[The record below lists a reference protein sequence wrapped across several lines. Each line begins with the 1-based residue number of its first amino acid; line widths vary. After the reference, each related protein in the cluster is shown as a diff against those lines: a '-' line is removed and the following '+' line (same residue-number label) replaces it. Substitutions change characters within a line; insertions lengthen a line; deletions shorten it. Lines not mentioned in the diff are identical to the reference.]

1 VKKLFGS
8 LTLGGLFGAIATYAV
23 QHVDPSAFQNSWVQV
38 GIGTLGAIIGVLTH
52 HTNTSAGS

>member
-1 VKKLFGS
+1 
-8 LTLGGLFGAIATYAV
+8 LTLGGLLGAIATYAG
-23 QHVDPSAFQNSWVQV
+23 QHVDPSAFQNPWVQV